1 MINTRN
7 EIIFLLLNI
16 KAFLSFK
23 LKAILY
29 FFIYGH
35 FVRKRAINYY
45 YRQNNTIK
53 IHLGA
58 NKKISNFLNSQILGK
73 IPIDITKKLPFEKN
87 SVDVIFSTH
96 VVEHIHRRELDFFIS
111 ESFRVLKKNG
121 MNVICTPSVKKIFEA
136 VYLNKNENKNV
147 LFARQDKWHNDGV
160 KTACH
165 QINLSMRNFGHRFLV
180 DQEYMDWLAKKNK
193 FEKCY
198 VVPIKKIPDKDI
210 KDYVVNDKNNLTTLN
225 QIVYF
230 LNFL

>member
-35 FVRKRAINYY
+35 FVRKRAINNYY
-45 YRQNNTIK
+45 SQNNTIK

-111 ESFRVLKKNG
+111 ESF
-121 MNVICTPSVKKIFEA
+121 
-136 VYLNKNENKNV
+136 
-147 LFARQDKWHNDGV
+147 
-160 KTACH
+160 
-165 QINLSMRNFGHRFLV
+165 
-180 DQEYMDWLAKKNK
+180 
-193 FEKCY
+193 
-198 VVPIKKIPDKDI
+198 
-210 KDYVVNDKNNLTTLN
+210 
-225 QIVYF
+225 
-230 LNFL
+230 